1 MSNLRSGRV
10 SRALLGFG
18 AVALVGLACA
28 SAPPRAAKS
37 APAATPAAVALAPAV
52 PPVKLAT
59 VAEARASEL
68 AAVSVTSLD
77 RLLVNGATLAGKA
90 VPLPIDPTGLRDMM
104 LGQLGMQPEVSQNL
118 DLGAPAG
125 GVVVATGAVGVTGS
139 VMAIAARGDAG
150 ATRVIA
156 ALGKVVDRR
165 GDILLVDSGQGGHV
179 WIWRDGGVLVF
190 SSDLEALARGAR
202 LAEEA
207 RHAVGE
213 DVTAVLSPDA
223 IARANGTDVK
233 TALAMVM
240 AQLQSAQAAQGAA
253 PMGAGTMESIQEIV
267 ALAGDAEAI
276 EIGLSIDVAK
286 GVTLRG
292 RLRARAGSALEK
304 VAREVH
310 PYELDEALL
319 SIEKTPAVVAA
330 SSIGAFMRAQ
340 MGRQRERLQASKA
353 KGAAAALTFSDAMMA
368 ALAGQSAFTMG
379 LTHDVPPF
387 SGALA
392 YPLKDEKTAAALGDA
407 LAHLD
412 KDAAIALVEAQVG
425 TVAYFDWSVK
435 RESVGKL
442 KALHYVFSI
451 KKTSG
456 LDVDL
461 QKKLIG
467 KGLDIYTAI
476 AGTRMLTTFGHGA
489 KAALGKLVTAPAGT
503 PSGALADTLAA
514 TKGRDSFFLF
524 DLGNVLSTVSSLVKD
539 KKLAAVTK
547 GDWKSIPVYGTA
559 GGDGVGKV
567 WSVDLT
573 IPVLAFVN
581 AGDIVKKAM
590 AAGMNSAP
598 ASDEAAKAA
607 PEGAKNEKNEKNE
620 KKKKS
625 KK

>member
-10 SRALLGFG
+10 NRALLGFG
-18 AVALVGLACA
+18 AVAFVGLACA
-28 SAPPRAAKS
+28 SAPKPAAKS
-37 APAATPAAVALAPAV
+37 APAAAPAAVVLAPAT

-59 VAEARASEL
+59 AAEARASEL

-77 RLLVNGATLAGKA
+77 RLLLDGATLVGKA
-90 VPLPIDPTGLRDMM
+90 VPLPIDPAGLRDMM
-104 LGQLGMQPEVSQNL
+104 LGQLGLPPEVSENL

-139 VMAIAARGDAG
+139 VMAIAARSDAG
-150 ATRVIA
+150 AMRVVS

-165 GDILLVDSGQGGHV
+165 GDIVLVDSGQGGHV
-179 WIWRDGGVLVF
+179 WIWRDGRVLVF
-190 SSDLEALARGAR
+190 SSDLEALARGGR

-213 DVTAVLSPDA
+213 DVLAVLSPDA

-240 AQLQSAQAAQGAA
+240 AQLQAAQAAQGAA
-253 PMGAGTMESIQEIV
+253 PMGAGTMESFQEIM

-276 EIGLSIDVAK
+276 EIGLSIDVGK
-286 GVTLRG
+286 GLTLRG
-292 RLRARAGSALEK
+292 RLRARPGTALEK
-304 VAREVH
+304 VARDVH
-310 PYELDEALL
+310 PYELDPTLL
-319 SIEKTPAVVAA
+319 SVEKTPAVVAA

-392 YPLKDEKTAAALGDA
+392 YPLKDAQTAAKLGDA

-425 TVAYFDWSVK
+425 TVAFFDWSVK
-435 RESVGKL
+435 KESVGKL

-451 KKTSG
+451 KKTAG
-456 LDVDL
+456 LEADL
-461 QKKLIG
+461 QKKIFG
-467 KGLDIYTAI
+467 KGLDIYTAV
-476 AGTRMLTTFGHGA
+476 AGTRLLATFGHGA
-489 KAALGKLVTAPAGT
+489 KATLGKLVTAPAGT

-514 TKGRDSFFLF
+514 TKGRDSVFHF
-524 DLGNVLSTVSSLVKD
+524 DLGAAMSAVSSLVKD

-547 GDWKSIPVYGTA
+547 GDWKPIPLYGTA

-567 WSVDLT
+567 WSADLT

-581 AGDIVKKAM
+581 AGDVVKKAM
-590 AAGMNSAP
+590 AAGLSSASAP
-598 ASDEAAKAA
+598 DAQEKAA
-607 PEGAKNEKNEKNE
+607 PPAKT
-620 KKKKS
+620 KKTKK
-625 KK
+625 